1 MSIHLRGTDA
11 AASNCEPRQSL
22 HCPALLL
29 QGLKE
34 EPVPKG
40 GGRGRG
46 RSAAAKTSSMRITPQ
61 RGSRLQQVGG
71 ADVSGPVASQ

>member
-1 MSIHLRGTDA
+1 MRPQAT
-11 AASNCEPRQSL
+11 AS
-22 HCPALLL
+22 PANPSTAPLL

-34 EPVPKG
+34 EPAPKG

-61 RGSRLQQVGG
+61 RGSRLQQVGNQCCCWVG
-71 ADVSGPVASQ
+71 